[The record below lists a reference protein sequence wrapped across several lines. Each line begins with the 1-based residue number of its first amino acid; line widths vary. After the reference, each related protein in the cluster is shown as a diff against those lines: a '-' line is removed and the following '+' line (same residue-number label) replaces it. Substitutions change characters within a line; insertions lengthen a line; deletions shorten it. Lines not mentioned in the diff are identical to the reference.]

1 MPSRARQDIHDF
13 VTSHRG
19 PILSLLEEM
28 VGCNSFSHN
37 KAGVDAVAAMIGR
50 HVPPRFSHQV
60 FRQNELGDH
69 HVYSWLPP
77 GAAKSIVLAGHLD
90 TLCPPD
96 PSFNSLV
103 DRGETLH
110 GPGVNDMKSGDV
122 VLIWAVKALDALG
135 LLDRLPLT
143 IIFNGDEEIGS
154 PTSNAIFS
162 GMAGKASAALVFECG
177 GPEGTVVTTRKGVTR
192 QRLHITGAP
201 SHFGN
206 LKGAKVS
213 AVLEAAHKIIAIE
226 ALNRPDKSVVAN
238 AGRVEGGLAANAVAE
253 KAVIDFEARYWTP
266 EIEAETRKAI
276 ASLVSAPAVPGCSLR
291 VEQLSFRPPMRPTP
305 QSMRLFHTI
314 VALAAS
320 MGETIIEEKRGGVS
334 DACWLSH
341 AGIPTVD
348 GLGPLGDHDFTPK
361 EYITKETLFRRI
373 ELTANLLIEMRQAG
387 FLA

>member
-1 MPSRARQDIHDF
+1 MPDRARQNIRGF
-13 VTSHRG
+13 VASHRG

-37 KAGVDAVAAMIGR
+37 KAGVDAVAAMVGR
-50 HVPPRFSHQV
+50 HIPPRFSHQA

-69 HVYSWLPP
+69 HVFSWLPP
-77 GAAKSIVLAGHLD
+77 GAARPIVLAGHLD

-110 GPGVNDMKSGDV
+110 GPGVNDMKGGDV

-135 LLDRLPLT
+135 LIENLPLT
-143 IIFNGDEEIGS
+143 LIFNGDEEIGS
-154 PTSNAIFS
+154 PTSNTIFS

-213 AVLEAAHKIIAIE
+213 AVLEAAHKTIAIE
-226 ALNRPDKSVVAN
+226 ALNRADKSVVAN
-238 AGRVEGGLAANAVAE
+238 VGHIEGGLAANAVAE
-253 KAVIDFEARYWTP
+253 RATLDFEARYWTP

-276 ASLVSAPAVPGCSLR
+276 AALISTPAVPGCSLR
-291 VEQLSFRPPMRPTP
+291 VEQLSFRPPMRPAP
-305 QSMRLFHTI
+305 QSMRLFQTI
-314 VALAAS
+314 VDLAAT
-320 MGETIIEEKRGGVS
+320 MGQKIIEEKRGGVS
-334 DACWLSH
+334 DACWLAH
-341 AGIPTVD
+341 AGVPTVD
-348 GLGPLGDHDFTPK
+348 GLGPLGDHDFTPR
-361 EYITKETLFRRI
+361 EYITKETLFQRI
-373 ELTANLLIEMRQAG
+373 ELVANLLVEMPRAG
-387 FLA
+387 FLV